1 LATVAV
7 VAVFRRRTVLFS
19 VMGGPPTADGTV
31 PPEVVAIFETI
42 D

>member
-1 LATVAV
+1 L
-7 VAVFRRRTVLFS
+7 RSWRCSDDETVLFS